1 MNNRGI
7 NHRGEKL
14 FRVGLTIRGAAE
26 VSAASQGEAIAR
38 VRDALVGRVCFLT
51 DGADNPKHPN
61 VKLRRTVTVCAPT
74 RKESITRIDGDDTK

>member
-7 NHRGEKL
+7 NRRSEKL

-26 VSAASQGEAIAR
+26 VSAVSQGEAINR
-38 VRDALVGRVCFLT
+38 VRDALVGRVCFLA

-74 RKESITRIDGDDTK
+74 LKEPITRIDGDDSK